1 MSAATFK
8 GFQTSQLTVPVSEQA
23 SLLLQLVIEKRLL
36 QQLRSVREHSM
47 RRILNSFVTSESLY
61 YRFMPYELRDV
72 YPLAVSEEER
82 VTADEFIVMVNDD
95 SKYDDLDVKAENQQ
109 NPFSGS
115 LDLCYADF
123 FLGPLIAEA

>member
-8 GFQTSQLTVPVSEQA
+8 GFLTSQLTVPVSEHA
-23 SLLLQLVIEKRLL
+23 SLSLQLVIEKRLL
-36 QQLRSVREHSM
+36 QQLRSAREHSM
-47 RRILNSFVTSESLY
+47 QRILNSFVTSESLY
-61 YRFMPYELRDV
+61 NRFMPYDLWGV

-82 VTADEFIVMVNDD
+82 MTADEFIVMVNDD
-95 SKYDDLDVKAENQQ
+95 SKNDDLDVKAENQQ
-109 NPFSGS
+109 NAFSGS